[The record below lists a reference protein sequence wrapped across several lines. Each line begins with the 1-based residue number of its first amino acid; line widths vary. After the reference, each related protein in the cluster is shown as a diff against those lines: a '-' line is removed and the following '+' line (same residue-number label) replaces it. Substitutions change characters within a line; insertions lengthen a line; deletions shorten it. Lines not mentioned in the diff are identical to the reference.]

1 MSLPSREDVLRVAA
15 RHWPALVVGSACIG
29 IALAVWI
36 DVPLWTAAIAALV
49 AGVVGAGLDGPR
61 RVAALALAVAALGLG
76 WGSLRMDALEHSFLV
91 ADLDRTGE
99 AELVTVAPARSSA
112 FSVRVLAETRTFRGR
127 ELHER
132 VLLKLP
138 VGRSPPRGALLEAR
152 VRIVEPSPPK
162 DGFDERAWLARQ
174 GIHVVLRANDWRLVG
189 HRGGILGLGDRLRE
203 RVERAVGRGT
213 SGVRRGVVLGVVL
226 GEDEDLPVAA
236 RSDFRASGLYHLLA
250 VSGQNV
256 AFLAAGIY
264 AFSWLVRLPRAAR
277 ELLVVAVV
285 GAYVLAVG
293 WQPSVIRAAVAGV
306 LASLAWI
313 VARPRDRWHFL
324 ALGALVLEAWLP
336 TSVLDPGF
344 QLSFAAVAAIFLAVP
359 RLRVVL
365 DGYPVPR
372 GVADALAV
380 SCACG
385 LVSAPIL
392 LLDFGQV
399 PLYTVV
405 ANLLAFAAAPLV
417 LGLGLLAAVVDPV
430 SPSTAAGLAAL
441 AGWAAAWLE
450 LVAHVTAGLPA
461 SRIGARTTGLGLA
474 CMAAAWLAIRANRR
488 RSSGLRPRVALA
500 LAGIALATAVAWVSA
515 RPAPAW
521 NRPAGL
527 RVTFLDVGQGDST
540 LLETPSARVLVDE
553 GPPEADV
560 AGQLA
565 RMGIH
570 SLSAIVLTHPQRDHV
585 GGAAEVIEHVS
596 VAEVLDPELAATGPD
611 SRAAHAAA
619 RERHV
624 PVHVVRSGMTFRSG
638 GLVLDVLWPEDAGA
652 ASEDPNQNAVVLIAS
667 YGETDVYLSADA
679 ESDVTARLPLRPVE
693 IMKVAHHGSEDA
705 GLPDELRTLRPR
717 VAVIS
722 CGLHNDYGHPRP
734 DTLAAL
740 AASPGLAVYR
750 TDLDGRVVIDADRG
764 GRLLVHTGR

>member
-1 MSLPSREDVLRVAA
+1 
-15 RHWPALVVGSACIG
+15 
-29 IALAVWI
+29 
-36 DVPLWTAAIAALV
+36 
-49 AGVVGAGLDGPR
+49 
-61 RVAALALAVAALGLG
+61 
-76 WGSLRMDALEHSFLV
+76 
-91 ADLDRTGE
+91 
-99 AELVTVAPARSSA
+99 
-112 FSVRVLAETRTFRGR
+112 
-127 ELHER
+127 
-132 VLLKLP
+132 
-138 VGRSPPRGALLEAR
+138 
-152 VRIVEPSPPK
+152 
-162 DGFDERAWLARQ
+162 
-174 GIHVVLRANDWRLVG
+174 
-189 HRGGILGLGDRLRE
+189 
-203 RVERAVGRGT
+203 
-213 SGVRRGVVLGVVL
+213 
-226 GEDEDLPVAA
+226 
-236 RSDFRASGLYHLLA
+236 
-250 VSGQNV
+250 
-256 AFLAAGIY
+256 
-264 AFSWLVRLPRAAR
+264 
-277 ELLVVAVV
+277 
-285 GAYVLAVG
+285 
-293 WQPSVIRAAVAGV
+293 
-306 LASLAWI
+306 
-313 VARPRDRWHFL
+313 
-324 ALGALVLEAWLP
+324 
-336 TSVLDPGF
+336 
-344 QLSFAAVAAIFLAVP
+344 
-359 RLRVVL
+359 
-365 DGYPVPR
+365 
-372 GVADALAV
+372 
-380 SCACG
+380 
-385 LVSAPIL
+385 
-392 LLDFGQV
+392 
-399 PLYTVV
+399 
-405 ANLLAFAAAPLV
+405 
-417 LGLGLLAAVVDPV
+417 
-430 SPSTAAGLAAL
+430 
-441 AGWAAAWLE
+441 
-450 LVAHVTAGLPA
+450 
-461 SRIGARTTGLGLA
+461 
-474 CMAAAWLAIRANRR
+474 MAAAWLAIRANRR
-488 RSSGLRPRVALA
+488 QSSGLRPRVALA

-619 RERHV
+619 RERHI

-693 IMKVAHHGSEDA
+693 VMKVAHHGSEDA
-705 GLPDELRTLRPR
+705 GLADELRTLRPR